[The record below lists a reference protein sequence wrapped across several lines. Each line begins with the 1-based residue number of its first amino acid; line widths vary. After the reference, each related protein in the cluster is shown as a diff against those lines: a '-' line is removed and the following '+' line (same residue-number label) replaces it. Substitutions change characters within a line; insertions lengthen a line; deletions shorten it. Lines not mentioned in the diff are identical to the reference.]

1 MLARFCTKINT
12 ALVTRLDYRF
22 VVLTRQLN
30 THLDARLQMY
40 IYIYF
45 CWMKRLKMYK
55 SFSFCQ
61 QKCVRNHLE
70 HLQNWMSNSSSNV
83 IFWHDTVGTYALMP
97 NVEQI

>member
-40 IYIYF
+40 IYIYIF
-45 CWMKRLKMYK
+45 LLDERSENVQVLFFLSTKMCKK
-55 SFSFCQ
+55 SFRASPKLDVKFKLQ
-61 QKCVRNHLE
+61 RHL
-70 HLQNWMSNSSSNV
+70 L
-83 IFWHDTVGTYALMP
+83 A
-97 NVEQI
+97 

>member
-40 IYIYF
+40 IYIF
-45 CWMKRLKMYK
+45 LLDETSENVQVLFFLSTKMCKK
-55 SFSFCQ
+55 SFRASPKLDVKFKLQ
-61 QKCVRNHLE
+61 RHL
-70 HLQNWMSNSSSNV
+70 L
-83 IFWHDTVGTYALMP
+83 A
-97 NVEQI
+97 